1 MRKVVKNTN
10 SLKASVNLSP
20 AEMRRKEL
28 LKYKSRE
35 VKVNK
40 IREKKVGGGEI
51 GGGGRGSQ

>member
-28 LKYKSRE
+28 LKYKSRG